1 MTVDFS
7 GFDEQASRE
16 LIPDNTLCDV
26 CIHVTHGGA
35 GDDGWLKES
44 KDGTSLGL
52 DCKFVVMDGPYKG
65 VNIFTRYTLTGT
77 SDGHREAARIS
88 GQTLRAILESAH
100 NVKPDPTKQ
109 DPAWRQ
115 AVTINNY
122 GDFHGLCLLV
132 RVGVQPPKDGYA
144 ARNTIKKVIVPGAP
158 EYHTVAP
165 GQAAPATMP
174 VEASPARRRVVA
186 SGGPTGLP
194 SDGTAKPDWAH

>member
-7 GFDEQASRE
+7 RYDEQASRE

-65 VNIFTRYTLTGT
+65 SNIFTRYTLSGT

-88 GQTLRAILESAH
+88 GQTLRAILESAR
-100 NVKPDPTKQ
+100 NVPPDPTKSS
-109 DPAWRQ
+109 PAWRQ

-132 RVGVQPPKDGYA
+132 RIGVQPPKDGYA
-144 ARNTIKKVIVPGAP
+144 AKNTVKKVIVPGAP
-158 EYHTVAP
+158 EYHVVAP
-165 GQAAPATMP
+165 GQAAPASTP
-174 VEASPARRRVVA
+174 VTN
-186 SGGPTGLP
+186 GPMGLP
-194 SDGTAKPDWAH
+194 LPVSTNTSGVNKPGWAT